1 LHNFWEFK
9 FWQWSRQT
17 KLDMLTMSQNLTDWN
32 IGHKIMH
39 FLTVLLDSMLELNS
53 SQIFLHTFLDSLLSS
68 NWWFSAVFALLVTI
82 FNTSPSFYLSYHFF
96 FLRKIVSLTVFIR
109 IWIKTLLIVLVS
121 IEITVKPVR
130 WTGQKLFF
138 SCHCEWVS
146 EWDFSEWVRLMHLS
160 N

>member
-1 LHNFWEFK
+1 MHNFWEFK

-68 NWWFSAVFALLVTI
+68 NWWFSAVFALPVTI

-96 FLRKIVSLTVFIR
+96 FEEDCLAD
-109 IWIKTLLIVLVS
+109 S
-121 IEITVKPVR
+121 IHKNMNKNAVDSACFHWNNCK
-130 WTGQKLFF
+130 TGQMDWAKIIFF
-138 SCHCEWVS
+138 LPLWV
-146 EWDFSEWVRLMHLS
+146 SEWVRL
-160 N
+160 